1 MNVFQKLSMTHIN
14 QIKKKKLV
22 MQTKTLLMLVD
33 FKKKKTDNYAKTRE
47 IESKISSI
55 SGPS

>member
-1 MNVFQKLSMTHIN
+1 MTHIN

-33 FKKKKTDNYAKTRE
+33 LKKKKTDNYAKTRE
-47 IESKISSI
+47 IESKIPSI

>member
-33 FKKKKTDNYAKTRE
+33 LKKKKTDNYAKTRE
-47 IESKISSI
+47 IESKIPSI